1 VKAIAVPFL
10 ALVLA
15 GLLQAVSSPVQAV
28 NPSAQEPLKIDP
40 VAGFIHLLS
49 KPELAYPKDALQKH
63 IEGKVELEVTVSPQG
78 DVLSERAVWGP
89 PVLQQ
94 AAMDAF
100 KKAKY
105 IPFLRDGKPSVALV
119 RVIVAY
125 EKDQATIGTEG
136 EHEIIQLAPPA
147 IEYKKYASS
156 VSAGTA
162 IQEATATS
170 GSGDQ
175 GNGGDFGSG
184 KGAHGQQMGNL
195 EILSDTKGVDFSAYL
210 QAVLR
215 HVRENWYKA
224 IPESARWKHGNLA
237 IEFAITKDGKVAGM
251 KLVTTSGDV
260 WLDRAAW
267 GGIVGS
273 APFPAL
279 PSEFSGSYLALR
291 FKFFYNPT
299 EEELS
304 PADSATPAPAS
315 K

>member
-10 ALVLA
+10 ALVFA
-15 GLLQAVSSPVQAV
+15 GLFQAASSFGQAVDP
-28 NPSAQEPLKIDP
+28 PAQEPLKIDP
-40 VAGFIHLLS
+40 VTGFVHLLV
-49 KPELAYPKDALQKH
+49 KPELSYPKDALQKH
-63 IEGKVELEVTVSPQG
+63 IEGKVELELTVSPQG
-78 DVLSERAVWGP
+78 AVVSERAVWGP
-89 PVLQQ
+89 PALQQ

-125 EKDQATIGTEG
+125 EKDQATIGTES
-136 EHEIIQLAPPA
+136 EHEIIQLPPPA
-147 IEYKKYASS
+147 TEYKTYASS
-156 VSAGTA
+156 VSVGKA
-162 IQEATATS
+162 IQEPTATP

-175 GNGGDFGSG
+175 GNGGGLGSG

-195 EILSDTKGVDFSAYL
+195 EILSDTKGVDFSPYL

-215 HVRENWYKA
+215 HVRENWYKG

-251 KLVTTSGDV
+251 RLVTTSGDV

-299 EEELS
+299 KEEFS
-304 PADSATPAPAS
+304 PADSTTSAPII